1 MRVIISLIKTEQ
13 KIRKGDDKM
22 TSKNYK
28 ELLKKRC
35 ENEYDQLMEE
45 MKQLPTDVIIN
56 RSYERIIKSD
66 MLACIVEGFLSQ
78 EESEALLC
86 YEKPLEYIYA
96 EWLHNSLSCLD
107 VMRTSLNLCAN
118 IAVKEMKARRK

>member
-45 MKQLPTDVIIN
+45 MKQLPTDVIIK
-56 RSYERIIKSD
+56 RSYER
-66 MLACIVEGFLSQ
+66 
-78 EESEALLC
+78 
-86 YEKPLEYIYA
+86 
-96 EWLHNSLSCLD
+96 
-107 VMRTSLNLCAN
+107 
-118 IAVKEMKARRK
+118 RRVVAQ